1 MTMTDEILKELWTTK
16 DNIAKEHSYN
26 IDGLA
31 EYLLQKQSARRGRFR
46 RDDRDMKAEQGAPAD
61 ARTSRG

>member
-1 MTMTDEILKELWTTK
+1 MMTDEVIKELWTTK
-16 DNIAKEHSYN
+16 DNIAKEHGYS

-31 EYLLQKQSARRGRFR
+31 KYFLQKQSARRGRFHQAEQG
-46 RDDRDMKAEQGAPAD
+46 MKAEQGATAD